1 MSDNCHGQSLLLF
14 IQHILLIFHML
25 NVYFEKNAAAYKFFD
40 ICNKVVC
47 SQQVYSKREEYHC
60 KSIIISSCSFSLRAP
75 VTYRYVR
82 EPKKNVSQ
90 EKRSSF
96 IQSCSRFLL
105 VLSNLHGKKN
115 YAVQRHCSNSA
126 LFFIT
131 ESEIPF
137 QKHSH
142 AVLSCIALLIMFLLL
157 RGNCHFQR
165 GKSNETQM
173 FLVYC
178 FLP

>member
-1 MSDNCHGQSLLLF
+1 M
-14 IQHILLIFHML
+14 
-25 NVYFEKNAAAYKFFD
+25 
-40 ICNKVVC
+40 C

-60 KSIIISSCSFSLRAP
+60 KSIVISSCSFSLRAP

-82 EPKKNVSQ
+82 ENHRKMSFRKNAQVLYRVALDFWCCLICMAREIMLNRGIAAILLFLSSQ
-90 EKRSSF
+90 
-96 IQSCSRFLL
+96 L
-105 VLSNLHGKKN
+105 
-115 YAVQRHCSNSA
+115 
-126 LFFIT
+126 
-131 ESEIPF
+131 EIPF
-137 QKHSH
+137 QKHSY

-165 GKSNETQM
+165 GKNNETQM